1 MIKSQHTATERFC
14 SATWRECP
22 LLTDIPRCN
31 SCVRLE
37 IYFKDSRS
45 LLIVFLMEQ
54 KRAAIDQQLSEI
66 IGRHSSE
73 IPLTPGLPRTPKTP
87 KTPRIGSRVMSGFR
101 VDELS
106 AAQRKWQSR
115 EISNV
120 GF

>member
-1 MIKSQHTATERFC
+1 MIKLQHTATEHFC

-22 LLTDIPRCN
+22 FLTNVPRCN

-73 IPLTPGLPRTPKTP
+73 MPLTPGLPRTP